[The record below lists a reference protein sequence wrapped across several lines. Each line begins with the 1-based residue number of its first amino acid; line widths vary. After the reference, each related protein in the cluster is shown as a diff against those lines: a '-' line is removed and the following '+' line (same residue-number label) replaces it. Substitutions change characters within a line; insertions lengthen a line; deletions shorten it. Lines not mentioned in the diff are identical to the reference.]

1 VPSISRPSRIFSF
14 ADWSRTR
21 PKEPPP
27 GDRLDA
33 QIANLIDAI
42 HSTQLALA
50 DIRRDDG
57 KLINASV
64 ALEQLAPA
72 VEQHFTK
79 DVRSSTLA
87 NAVRAEGGA
96 AVTAASEQSAQLF
109 AQDAEAAAISA
120 ARFLSAANTA
130 QKIVEAHT
138 GRVETL
144 SDTVEAETIEAQD
157 WANYSHAQADNAIA
171 AKDEALQW
179 AEYLAG
185 PVVDSEDAPAYIAD
199 SAFPHGLYY
208 QPVEGYGGVAGLWSA
223 KWWAVYAA
231 QLVGAWNFY
240 YLGAWP
246 APPMPG
252 NANPATGVKV
262 PNPLAV
268 GSFYY
273 DTTTGQLYV
282 WDGSAWITPFGL
294 APGYQNQFV
303 YQATAGQTT
312 FSGPDYNGKTP
323 VVGTSPSDVHL
334 NGVRLVHGIDY
345 VIVGDALELENIVPS
360 INSVLQWD
368 LLVSSDKLIP
378 GVVFAFKCT
387 LAPAPDG
394 VTTHFTLTYP
404 NPSSGTQPVNAT
416 SNAQMLVSVDGIV
429 QEPGV
434 DYTAAGNTLIMATA
448 PTADAHFWASWL
460 ANATLTS

>member
-1 VPSISRPSRIFSF
+1 MRPSRIFSF
-14 ADWSRTR
+14 ADWSKTR

-42 HSTQLALA
+42 HATQSALA

-57 KLINASV
+57 RLKNQSV
-64 ALEQLAPA
+64 AIEQLAPA
-72 VEQHFTK
+72 VEQALTE
-79 DVRSSTLA
+79 DVRKVTYNA
-87 NAVRAEGGA
+87 AVRAEQGA
-96 AVTAASEQSAQLF
+96 AKTKASEQTAQLF
-109 AQDAEAAAISA
+109 AADAEAAAISA
-120 ARFLSAANTA
+120 AQFLSVVAAAKRSVEINADTITA
-130 QKIVEAHT
+130 
-138 GRVETL
+138 L
-144 SDTVEAETIEAQD
+144 SSTVDAQSSDAEN
-157 WANYSHAQADNAIA
+157 WANYSQAQADNAIK

-185 PVVDSEDAPAYIAD
+185 PVVNSDDAPAYIAG
-199 SAFPHGLYY
+199 SPFGHGLYY

-252 NANPATGVKV
+252 NSNPATGVAV

-282 WDGSAWITPFGL
+282 WDGTAWVTPFTL
-294 APGYQNQFV
+294 AAGYQNQFV
-303 YQATAGQTT
+303 YLATAGQTT
-312 FSGPDYNGKTP
+312 FSGPDYHGKSP
-323 VVGTSPSDVHL
+323 VVGTSPSDVHF
-334 NGVRLVHGIDY
+334 NGVRLVNGIDY
-345 VIVGDALELENIVPS
+345 TIAGDVLTLLNIVPPA
-360 INSVLQWD
+360 NMVLQWD
-368 LLVSSDKLIP
+368 LLVPTDKLIP
-378 GVVFAFKCT
+378 GVVFAFKCVIT
-387 LAPAPDG
+387 PVPDG
-394 VTTHFTLTYP
+394 VTTHFTLQYA
-404 NPSSGTQPVNAT
+404 NPSSGLQPVAAT
-416 SNAQMLVSVDGIV
+416 SNAQMLVSIDGIV

-448 PTADAHFWASWL
+448 PVADAHFWASWL
-460 ANATLTS
+460 ANATLAP

>member
-231 QLVGAWNFY
+231 QLVGACAADAWQRQPGDRRQGAEPARGRLVLLRHHHRPALC
-240 YLGAWP
+240 LGRV
-246 APPMPG
+246 
-252 NANPATGVKV
+252 GVDH
-262 PNPLAV
+262 AV
-268 GSFYY
+268 WSRAR
-273 DTTTGQLYV
+273 L
-282 WDGSAWITPFGL
+282 PE
-294 APGYQNQFV
+294 P
-303 YQATAGQTT
+303 
-312 FSGPDYNGKTP
+312 
-323 VVGTSPSDVHL
+323 
-334 NGVRLVHGIDY
+334 VRLS
-345 VIVGDALELENIVPS
+345 GDRRPDH
-360 INSVLQWD
+360 VLRSR
-368 LLVSSDKLIP
+368 L
-378 GVVFAFKCT
+378 
-387 LAPAPDG
+387 
-394 VTTHFTLTYP
+394 
-404 NPSSGTQPVNAT
+404 
-416 SNAQMLVSVDGIV
+416 
-429 QEPGV
+429 
-434 DYTAAGNTLIMATA
+434 
-448 PTADAHFWASWL
+448 
-460 ANATLTS
+460 